1 MSRAPDV
8 SALSLSDPPPV
19 RLTEIP
25 TDLLPRLLLAVHASD
40 PCTEVAK
47 LCAVRCEWAQLCRSG
62 QIFDWANKRLGF
74 YGEYPSL
81 AAIRRAAAND
91 LAAWNPSSDP
101 AVYFREACRYA
112 RMASRRALPD
122 RVAGNP
128 GPWPDIGLPL
138 TTRPYFEAFAL
149 RLVTRLP
156 RWLADLNTAWDMSAA
171 DVPEDRQRAF
181 RRIARTA
188 VQFEGQALH
197 DVPEGLLLRP
207 EYREVA
213 MLAVEEDPRSILD
226 VPQEAPWFLDAFRA
240 LLRRR
245 PILLLDPFVD
255 PLNRVTVEQYA
266 ELLLFARQKAREEAA
281 EVLEQR
287 ARVRAER
294 DALVREAGGD
304 AHHPAF
310 AEGAS
315 LTRWVDDVLTPELE
329 RRQDD
334 LEALE
339 APDLVPRET
348 LEW

>member
-1 MSRAPDV
+1 MSHAPDV

-25 TDLLPRLLLAVHASD
+25 ADVLPQLLVAVDAGD

-47 LCAVRCEWAQLCRSG
+47 LCAVRHEWAQLCRSG
-62 QIFDWANKRLGF
+62 QIFDWANERLGF

-112 RMASRRALPD
+112 RMASRRPLPD
-122 RVAGNP
+122 LVVGNP
-128 GPWPDIGLPL
+128 GPWADIDLPL

-156 RWLADLNTAWDMSAA
+156 RWLAELNTAWDMSGAN
-171 DVPEDRQRAF
+171 VPEDRQRAF
-181 RRIARTA
+181 RRIARMA
-188 VQFEGQALH
+188 VQYDGRALN

-213 MLAVEEDPRSILD
+213 MLAVEEDPRAIVDL
-226 VPQEAPWFLDAFRA
+226 PQEAPWFLDAFKA
-240 LLRRR
+240 LLRRS
-245 PILLLDPFVD
+245 PILLLDPF
-255 PLNRVTVEQYA
+255 LNPVRRVTVEQFA
-266 ELLLFARQKAREEAA
+266 ELLLFARETSLDDLD
-281 EVLEQR
+281 EVLVHR

-304 AHHPAF
+304 VHHPAF

-315 LTRWVDDVLTPELE
+315 LTRWIDDILTPEFK
-329 RRQDD
+329 RSQDD

-339 APDLVPRET
+339 APELVPRET
-348 LEW
+348 LLW